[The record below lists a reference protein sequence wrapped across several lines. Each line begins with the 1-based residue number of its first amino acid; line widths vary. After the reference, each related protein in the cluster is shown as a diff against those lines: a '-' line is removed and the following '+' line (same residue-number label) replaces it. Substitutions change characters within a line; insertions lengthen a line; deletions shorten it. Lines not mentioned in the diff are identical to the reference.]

1 MINFNGKHS
10 WSFMLICLV
19 IFSVNTRR
27 CSSLQDEWWPT
38 PYCNL
43 TTKYTNDSTFVSNVN
58 TTLNYLHVDISQGRF
73 NTSVYGQTPNKIYA
87 LLQCRGDAT
96 VEECYNCSRQAKIDV
111 LHYCGNYV
119 GCNVWSKFCFL
130 RYNGNYNFTG
140 HMDTFGDN
148 NYNEFNASADLA
160 AYTDAARQLLS
171 DLSSKITSGSATNR
185 YASGSIVDSG
195 QFHTIYG
202 MAQCWGDISLA
213 DCKTCLSTKIDQL
226 FKSNTGRL
234 GARGLARS
242 CIIQYD
248 ANIFFNPSPS
258 PSPAP
263 QINVPPA
270 SPPEKSSNKIPIIF
284 GVIGGFL
291 LLLIIFLFR
300 IRQKFKYALFGSHHG
315 GYYEGQD
322 DSGTRENQQQASE
335 GLVLA
340 RIPSL
345 SRGFTVFEMET
356 LIAATENFHDNN
368 KLGEGGFGAVYKG
381 TTPEGK
387 EIAVKKLSL
396 ESRQG
401 KKEFLNEVKLV
412 AKVQHRN
419 LVKLLG
425 CCEAGSER
433 LLVYEYLP
441 NNSLDKILFIPDRR
455 RQLDWQKRC
464 NIILGITRGLL
475 YLHEDSHLRII
486 HRDIKASNILL
497 DKNLNPKIADFGLAR
512 LFEEDETSVGTG
524 IAGTRGYMA
533 PEYALHG
540 QLSAKADVYSFGILL
555 LELISGKR
563 NIDLHLPPEMQFL
576 LQWTWGLY
584 TRGNIEAIVD
594 PVINETCGDQTEVL
608 RCVHIAL
615 LCTQGSPLLRPS
627 MATVN
632 LMLSTGAMMLSTGAM
647 MLPDPTKP
655 AFVSS
660 VAASNSPGS
669 SQHGSSHTSAATASS
684 SPHTP
689 LASNANVSISEL
701 EPR

>member
-1 MINFNGKHS
+1 M
-10 WSFMLICLV
+10 
-19 IFSVNTRR
+19 
-27 CSSLQDEWWPT
+27 D
-38 PYCNL
+38 
-43 TTKYTNDSTFVSNVN
+43 
-58 TTLNYLHVDISQGRF
+58 
-73 NTSVYGQTPNKIYA
+73 
-87 LLQCRGDAT
+87 
-96 VEECYNCSRQAKIDV
+96 ECYNCSRQAKIDV

-148 NYNEFNASADLA
+148 YFNKYNASADPA
-160 AYTDAARQLLS
+160 AYAEAAWQLLS
-171 DLSSKITSGSATNR
+171 DLSSEITSGSATNW

-195 QFHTIYG
+195 QFRTIYG
-202 MAQCWGDISLA
+202 LAQCWGDISLA

-226 FKSNTGRL
+226 FIYNTGRL

-248 ANIFFNPSPS
+248 ANIFSNPS

-270 SPPEKSSNKIPIIF
+270 SPPEKSSTKIPIIF
-284 GVIGGFL
+284 GVIGGLL
-291 LLLIIFLFR
+291 LLLIMFLFG
-300 IRQKFKYALFGSHHG
+300 IRKKMKSALFGGRSG
-315 GYYEGQD
+315 GY
-322 DSGTRENQQQASE
+322 SGMRENQQQASE
-335 GLVLA
+335 GLLLA

-345 SRGFTVFEMET
+345 SVGFTVFEMET

-464 NIILGITRGLL
+464 SIILGITRGLL

-533 PEYALHG
+533 PEYAMHG

-563 NIDLHLPPEMQFL
+563 NMDFNLPPEMQIL

-584 TRGNIEAIVD
+584 TRRNIEAIVD
-594 PVINETCGDQTEVL
+594 PVINETCGDKTEVL
-608 RCVHIAL
+608 RCVHVAL
-615 LCTQGSPLLRPS
+615 LCTQGRPLLRPS
-627 MATVN
+627 MSTVN
-632 LMLSTGAMMLSTGAM
+632 LMLSTEGML
-647 MLPDPTKP
+647 LPDPTKP

-660 VAASNSPGS
+660 VAASNNPGS

-684 SPHTP
+684 SSHTP
-689 LASNANVSISEL
+689 LASNANV
-701 EPR
+701 